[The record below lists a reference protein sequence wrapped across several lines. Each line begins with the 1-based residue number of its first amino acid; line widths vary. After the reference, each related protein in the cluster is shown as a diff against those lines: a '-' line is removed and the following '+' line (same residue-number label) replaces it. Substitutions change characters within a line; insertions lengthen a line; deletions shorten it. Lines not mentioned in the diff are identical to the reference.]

1 MEVNE
6 FWNWLGESWMV
17 VAFLFGA
24 IILGSRAWGPI
35 KSFLT
40 PWIDNTS
47 KTTLTEFK
55 EHFDTEIA
63 AIKKRLDDHENQ
75 CQHVRE
81 HVNQMLENILKKLD
95 RQEHQY
101 MEQMER
107 MVRVETRVEENTARI
122 GKK

>member
-6 FWNWLGESWMV
+6 FWSWLGDSWMV
-17 VAFLFGA
+17 VAFLLGA

-40 PWIDNTS
+40 PWTDSTS

-55 EHFDTEIA
+55 DHFDREIT

-81 HVNQMLENILKKLD
+81 HVNQMLEAILKKLD
-95 RQEHQY
+95 KQEDQY